1 MVENVMRQPH
11 TLIVPNQIEPYVLLI
26 GGEDPPLVIKI
37 VKEITDRC
45 QEVVRN
51 GGFLTYACVS
61 QTGTPFTLGIT
72 GVGPSATEIATI
84 EYASCGARL
93 FLRAGTSGALAHTS
107 LQIGDVVITKQAL
120 RYDGVS
126 DLYVKRNFKAVASHE
141 VRQALVRSARKLR
154 MKYSV
159 GVTLTSGAF
168 YAMSEVPPYL
178 VTPYHQDSA
187 NRHFE
192 PLVLA
197 TFRKL
202 VATKRAL
209 NIEMETATVLTISRI
224 YGLKAGAV
232 CGISSLVPGKAGE
245 QTSFTNTA
253 LKNAILI
260 GVAALDYLRDK
271 QT

>member
-1 MVENVMRQPH
+1 MIENIMRQPH
-11 TLIVPNQIEPYVLLI
+11 TLIVPNQIRPYVLLV

-45 QEVVRN
+45 QEMVRN
-51 GGFLTYACVS
+51 GGFLTYACIS
-61 QTGTPFTLGIT
+61 HSGIPFTLGIT

-84 EYASCGARL
+84 EYASCGARI
-93 FLRAGTSGALAHTS
+93 FLRAGTSAALGHTS
-107 LQIGDVVITKQAL
+107 LQVGDIVVTRQAL

-126 DLYVKRNFKAVASHE
+126 DLYVKRNVKAVASNE
-141 VRQALVRSARKLR
+141 VRQALVKSARKLR

-159 GVTLTSGAF
+159 GVTLTSAAF
-168 YAMSEVPPYL
+168 YVMSEVPPHL
-178 VTPYHQDSA
+178 AMPYHQDSA
-187 NRHFE
+187 DRHFE
-192 PLVLA
+192 PLGLA
-197 TFRKL
+197 IFRKL

-245 QTSFTNTA
+245 KTSFTKAA
-253 LKNAILI
+253 LKNALRT
-260 GVAALDYLRDK
+260 GVTALDYLV
-271 QT
+271 